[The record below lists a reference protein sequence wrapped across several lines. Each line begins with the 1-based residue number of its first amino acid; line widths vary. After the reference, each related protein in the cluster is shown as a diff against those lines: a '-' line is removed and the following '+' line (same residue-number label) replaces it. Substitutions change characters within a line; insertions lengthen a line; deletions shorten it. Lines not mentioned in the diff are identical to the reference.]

1 MKKKLI
7 FNLIVLPLVIGTMV
21 VFVLPLRD
29 SVKTAKREIKD
40 SESELATLNELLAK
54 TKIIK
59 DSYEQVKSQ
68 AEKVFIS
75 LPKEKDLPD
84 LMVQFESLAAV
95 HGLVLESIGFGDFE
109 KGQSAV
115 SQPVR
120 FADEKSEEQS
130 SSAMAQ
136 PLMSASSVF
145 RSLPVNLTVSGSYA
159 ALKKYVSGLEENIR
173 SMNVQSIGL
182 SGTSGGSNELSTNKD
197 NFTFDLELSVYY
209 Q

>member
-1 MKKKLI
+1 M
-7 FNLIVLPLVIGTMV
+7 VIGTMV
-21 VFVLPLRD
+21 VFVLPLWD

-109 KGQSAV
+109 KEQSAGN
-115 SQPVR
+115 QPVR
-120 FADEKSEEQS
+120 FADGESEEQS

-136 PLMSASSVF
+136 PLMSASPVF

-182 SGTSGGSNELSTNKD
+182 SGTSGGSDELSTNKD